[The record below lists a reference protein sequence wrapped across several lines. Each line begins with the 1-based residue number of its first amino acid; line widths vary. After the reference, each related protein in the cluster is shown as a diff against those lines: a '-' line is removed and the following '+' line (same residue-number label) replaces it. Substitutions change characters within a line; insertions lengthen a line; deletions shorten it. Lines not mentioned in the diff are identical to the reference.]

1 MADVICKCMLCV
13 VGTSSVRRRCLC
25 AKNSPDNCPLLVY
38 NVSMR
43 LRNIPEAKEIV
54 ANSPYVIKNPAERR
68 GMWKTFSG
76 GPLYVEIGTG
86 KGRFL
91 MELAARHPENEYIG
105 VEMYESVLMRAC
117 QKMEGRAA
125 RDPASK
131 SIEAMEREKASPK
144 MRESEDDA
152 AFVPPQNL
160 HFLRMDARGLP
171 DVFAE
176 NEVAGIY
183 LNFSDPWP
191 KARHSK
197 RRLTSHEFLALYEKF
212 LIDGGVL
219 EFKTDN
225 RALFDFSVEE
235 FNEAPNWELRAVT
248 YDLHRDEVMGEGNI
262 MTEYERKFS
271 LLGNKINKLIAV
283 YKRPAAKEHA
293 ET

>member
-1 MADVICKCMLCV
+1 M
-13 VGTSSVRRRCLC
+13 
-25 AKNSPDNCPLLVY
+25 Y
-38 NVSMR
+38 NGGMR

-54 ANSPYVIKNPAERR
+54 AQSPYVIKNPAERK
-68 GMWKTFSG
+68 GMWKTFSR

-125 RDPASK
+125 MDPASR
-131 SIEAMEREKASPK
+131 SIEAMEREKVSAG
-144 MRESEDDA
+144 MQDGEDDTE
-152 AFVPPQNL
+152 FTPPQNL

-171 DVFAE
+171 EVFAE

-197 RRLTSHEFLALYEKF
+197 RRLTSHEFLGLYEKF

-248 YDLHRDEVMGEGNI
+248 YDLHNDKAMGDGNI

-283 YKRPAAKEHA
+283 FKKPLTEERA
-293 ET
+293 

>member
-1 MADVICKCMLCV
+1 M
-13 VGTSSVRRRCLC
+13 RRPRLHD
-25 AKNSPDNCPLLVY
+25 KNCPDNCEQVVY
-38 NVSMR
+38 NDCMR

-54 ANSPYVIKNPAERR
+54 AKSPYVIKNPAERKGR
-68 GMWKTFSG
+68 WSAFSG

-117 QKMEGRAA
+117 QKMEGRPAM
-125 RDPASK
+125 DPASR
-131 SIEAMEREKASPK
+131 SIEAMEQETDPA
-144 MRESEDDA
+144 E
-152 AFVPPQNL
+152 FTPPENL

-171 DVFAE
+171 EVFAE

-248 YDLHRDEVMGEGNI
+248 YDLHRDEVMGVDNI

-283 YKRPAAKEHA
+283 YKKPSA
-293 ET
+293 EAEEETKL

>member
-1 MADVICKCMLCV
+1 M
-13 VGTSSVRRRCLC
+13 
-25 AKNSPDNCPLLVY
+25 Y
-38 NVSMR
+38 NGGMR

-54 ANSPYVIKNPAERR
+54 AQSPYVIKNPAGRK
-68 GMWKTFSG
+68 GMWKTFSR

-125 RDPASK
+125 MDPASR
-131 SIEAMEREKASPK
+131 SIEAMEREKEVCDLP
-144 MRESEDDA
+144 EGEEDA
-152 AFVPPQNL
+152 VFTPPQNL

-171 DVFAE
+171 EVFAE

-197 RRLTSHEFLALYEKF
+197 RRLTSHEFLGLYEKF

-248 YDLHRDEVMGEGNI
+248 YDLHNDIVMGEGNI

-283 YKRPAAKEHA
+283 FKKPLSEN
-293 ET
+293 

>member
-1 MADVICKCMLCV
+1 M
-13 VGTSSVRRRCLC
+13 
-25 AKNSPDNCPLLVY
+25 Y
-38 NVSMR
+38 NGGMR

-54 ANSPYVIKNPAERR
+54 AKSPYVIKNPAERK
-68 GMWKTFSG
+68 GMWKNFSR

-91 MELAARHPENEYIG
+91 MELAARHPENEYVG

-125 RDPASK
+125 MDPASR
-131 SIEAMEREKASPK
+131 SIEAMEREKASPDLQDG
-144 MRESEDDA
+144 EDDA
-152 AFVPPQNL
+152 EFTPPQNL

-171 DVFAE
+171 EVFAE

-248 YDLHRDEVMGEGNI
+248 YDLHNDIVMGEGNI

-283 YKRPAAKEHA
+283 YRKPLAGQ
-293 ET
+293 